1 MPHPNLPN
9 LDDASRRELVEYLEE
24 IRAQRRAM
32 SKARNLDDAE
42 RELYTRDVARLAA
55 LISHAS

>member
-1 MPHPNLPN
+1 MPRPNLPN

-24 IRAQRRAM
+24 IRAQRRTLLRAQHL
-32 SKARNLDDAE
+32 NDAE